1 MAVRGA
7 SNEFAM
13 NIPGAV
19 YSWPLRSKKCIC
31 QMSTSVGE
39 LKSTFS
45 LARAVVLLS
54 LLAERQQQTW
64 NDLATEQW

>member
-1 MAVRGA
+1 MAVRGS

-13 NIPGAV
+13 NIPGTV
-19 YSWPLRSKKCIC
+19 YSWPLRSEKCIC
-31 QMSTSVGE
+31 QMSRSAGE

-45 LARAVVLLS
+45 LARAVVT